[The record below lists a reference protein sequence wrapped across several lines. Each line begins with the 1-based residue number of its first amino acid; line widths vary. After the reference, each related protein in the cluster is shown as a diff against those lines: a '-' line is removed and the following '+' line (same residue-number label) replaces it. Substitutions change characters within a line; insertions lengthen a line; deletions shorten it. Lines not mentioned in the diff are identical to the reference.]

1 VKAHARARRLWWIR
15 PRTLLIIAALTVLG
29 WIVLDWIWVR
39 GNGIIAG
46 ELTAESPIVQA
57 RLDRLFVKCLDHV
70 SKGQRLA
77 EFYNDAVVE
86 LADQRVQQLQFQL
99 AQARAEID
107 IADRESEAARK
118 LTEAQ
123 NALLQQ
129 QIAVLHAE
137 DELRKNQFVAELV
150 WQQAK
155 AAVDRADAETRAAEF
170 VYETKRA
177 DQKMAQVSVEVL
189 QKEIDSYKNSPELTG
204 HFYLT
209 AAKDG
214 IVTECTAREGE
225 IIAART
231 PILSVFSPSDTYAV
245 VFFQPS
251 DRMKLARGQK
261 FDVDVQ
267 GTGKATAT
275 LTDFY
280 PELSALP
287 SSLTRFFWQREMW
300 AQYLPVRL
308 DFDNPGE
315 LNNVFAWAQLSA
327 SRRYDWE
334 LPDIGQLPSVW
345 LRKLLNFLHL
355 GQPHVPEELASPADM
370 KRPNDASRK

>member
-1 VKAHARARRLWWIR
+1 LWRIR
-15 PRTLLIIAALTVLG
+15 PRTVLLTICIAILG
-29 WIVLDWIWVR
+29 WFVLDRTWIR

-57 RLDRLFVKCLDHV
+57 RLERVFVKCLDHV

-77 EFYNDAVVE
+77 EFSNEAMIQMAGQE
-86 LADQRVQQLQFQL
+86 LQQLQFQL
-99 AQARAEID
+99 AQAQAEVE
-107 IADRESEAARK
+107 IADREAQAAQK
-118 LTEAQ
+118 LTDAQ

-129 QIAVLHAE
+129 QVAVLDAE
-137 DELRKNQFVAELV
+137 SKLREKNFVADLV

-177 DQKMAQVSVEVL
+177 DQKMAEVSVEVL
-189 QKEIDSYKNSPELTG
+189 QKRIDSYMNSPELTG
-204 HFYLT
+204 HFYLA

-225 IIAART
+225 VIAART
-231 PILSVFSPSDTYAV
+231 PILSIFNPNDTYAV
-245 VFFQPS
+245 VFFDPS
-251 DRMKLARGQK
+251 DRSKLFRGQNFDVSIQGMARG
-261 FDVDVQ
+261 V
-267 GTGKATAT
+267 AAT

-300 AQYLPVRL
+300 SQYVPARL
-308 DFDNPGE
+308 EFTNLAPDQLGRI
-315 LNNVFAWAQLSA
+315 FAWSQVSA
-327 SRRYDWE
+327 SRREGWE
-334 LPDIGQLPSVW
+334 LADLARLSSDWWRG
-345 LRKLLNFLHL
+345 LRQIVGLARDDAAKLA
-355 GQPHVPEELASPADM
+355 QP
-370 KRPNDASRK
+370 